1 MSTAELKKKIL
12 KRIEQ
17 IDEEYLLEE
26 LLGIIEIEE
35 EEEDLIEISKE
46 HKDMLHIGLKQVEEG
61 KTTPNEIVEKRIE
74 KWLNK

>member
-26 LLGIIEIEE
+26 LLGIIEI